1 VIKKKRK
8 GHLTQKNQR
17 SRKNQTMLKKKLLSG
32 CTPQPPHPPLSHKKS
47 IETQKLTKKS
57 NKTKTNNSP
66 NNIERNNIHTYQSIT
81 CPNNSHHIPTENPSH
96 QENIVSI
103 ECGFLV

>member
-1 VIKKKRK
+1 MEKKKEKKRK
-8 GHLTQKNQR
+8 INDLE
-17 SRKNQTMLKKKLLSG
+17 KNQTMLKKKLLFG
-32 CTPQPPHPPLSHKKS
+32 CMPQPPHPPLSHKKS

-57 NKTKTNNSP
+57 NKTNTNNSP